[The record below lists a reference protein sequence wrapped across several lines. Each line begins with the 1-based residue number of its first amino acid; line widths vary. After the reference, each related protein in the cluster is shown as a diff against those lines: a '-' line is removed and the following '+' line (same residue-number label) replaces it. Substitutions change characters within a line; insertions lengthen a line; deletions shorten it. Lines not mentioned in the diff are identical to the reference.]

1 MSRMTG
7 DWSELKAKLKDIS
20 RGKVKDDMEEQ
31 LQDSAEDLKEAM
43 QQYIRGQEGTW
54 QPLAQATV
62 KKKNGDD
69 TILIE
74 TGEMVDS
81 IEVTPQGDDQYVIS
95 ATGQRNQEILKYH
108 EYGTSRMPSRP
119 VVRPVFE
126 REKGNVKADC
136 KDAFIASL
144 KK

>member
-1 MSRMTG
+1 MSKMTG
-7 DWSELKAKLKDIS
+7 DWTKLQAKLNDIS
-20 RGKVKDDMEEQ
+20 KGKVKDDMEEQ
-31 LQDSAEDLKEAM
+31 FQDSANDLKEAM
-43 QQYIRGQEGTW
+43 QQYIRGQEGNW
-54 QPLAQATV
+54 QPLAQATID
-62 KKKNGDD
+62 KKRDE

-81 IEVTPQGDDQYVIS
+81 IEVTPQGEDQYVIS

-108 EYGTSRMPSRP
+108 EYGTSRMVARP

-126 REKGNVKADC
+126 KEKGNVKAEC
-136 KDAFIASL
+136 KGAFITSL

>member
-1 MSRMTG
+1 MSKMTG
-7 DWSELKAKLKDIS
+7 DWTKLRAKLNDIS
-20 RGKVKDDMEEQ
+20 KGKVKDDMEEQ
-31 LQDSAEDLKEAM
+31 LQDSANDLKEAM
-43 QQYIRGQEGTW
+43 QQYIRGQEGNW

-62 KKKNGDD
+62 DKKHDG

-81 IEVTPQGDDQYVIS
+81 IEVTPQGEDQYIIS

-108 EYGTSRMPSRP
+108 EYGTSRMVARP

-126 REKGNVKADC
+126 KEKGNVKAEC
-136 KDAFIASL
+136 KDAFITSL

>member
-1 MSRMTG
+1 MSKMTG
-7 DWSELKAKLKDIS
+7 DWTKLKAKLNDIS
-20 RGKVKDDMEEQ
+20 KGKVKDDMEEQ
-31 LQDSAEDLKEAM
+31 LQDSANDLKEAM
-43 QQYIRGQEGTW
+43 QQYIRGQEGNW

-62 KKKNGDD
+62 DKKHDD

-81 IEVTPQGDDQYVIS
+81 IEVTPQGEDQYVIS

-108 EYGTSRMPSRP
+108 EYGTSRMVARP
-119 VVRPVFE
+119 IVRPVFE
-126 REKGNVKADC
+126 REKGNVKAEC

>member
-1 MSRMTG
+1 MSKMTG
-7 DWSELKAKLKDIS
+7 DWTKLQAKLNDIS
-20 RGKVKDDMEEQ
+20 KGKVKDDMEEQ
-31 LQDSAEDLKEAM
+31 LQDSANDLKEAM
-43 QQYIRGQEGTW
+43 QQYIKGQEGNW
-54 QPLAQATV
+54 QPLAQATID
-62 KKKNGDD
+62 KKHDD

-81 IEVTPQGDDQYVIS
+81 IKVTPQGEDQYVIS

-108 EYGTSRMPSRP
+108 EYGTSRMVARP

-126 REKGNVKADC
+126 KEKGNVKAEC
-136 KDAFIASL
+136 KDAFITSL

>member
-1 MSRMTG
+1 MSKMTG
-7 DWSELKAKLKDIS
+7 DWTKLQAKLNDIS
-20 RGKVKDDMEEQ
+20 KGKIKDDMEEQ
-31 LQDSAEDLKEAM
+31 LQDSANDLKEAM
-43 QQYIRGQEGTW
+43 QQYIRGQEGNW
-54 QPLAQATV
+54 QPLAQATID
-62 KKKNGDD
+62 KKHDD

-81 IEVTPQGDDQYVIS
+81 IEVTSQGEDQYVIS

-108 EYGTSRMPSRP
+108 EYGTSRMVARP

-126 REKGNVKADC
+126 KEKGNVEAEC
-136 KDAFIASL
+136 KDAFITSL

>member
-1 MSRMTG
+1 MSKMTG
-7 DWSELKAKLKDIS
+7 DWTKLKAKLNDIS
-20 RGKVKDDMEEQ
+20 KGKVKDDMEEQ
-31 LQDSAEDLKEAM
+31 LQDSANDLKEAM
-43 QQYIRGQEGTW
+43 QQYIRGQEGNW
-54 QPLAQATV
+54 QPLTQATV
-62 KKKNGDD
+62 DKKHDD

-81 IEVTPQGDDQYVIS
+81 IEVTPQGEDQYVIS

-108 EYGTSRMPSRP
+108 EYGTSRMVARP

-126 REKGNVKADC
+126 KEKGNVKAEC
-136 KDAFIASL
+136 KDAFITSL

>member
-1 MSRMTG
+1 MSKMTG
-7 DWSELKAKLKDIS
+7 DWTKLRAKLNDIS
-20 RGKVKDDMEEQ
+20 KGKVKDDMEEQ
-31 LQDSAEDLKEAM
+31 LQDSANDLKEAM
-43 QQYIRGQEGTW
+43 QQYIRGQEGDW

-62 KKKNGDD
+62 DKKHDD

-81 IEVTPQGDDQYVIS
+81 IEVTPQGENQYVIS

-108 EYGTSRMPSRP
+108 EYGTSRMVARP

-126 REKGNVKADC
+126 KEKGNVKAEC

>member
-1 MSRMTG
+1 MSKMTG
-7 DWSELKAKLKDIS
+7 DWTRLQAKLNDIS
-20 RGKVKDDMEEQ
+20 KGKVKDDMEEQ
-31 LQDSAEDLKEAM
+31 LQDSANDLKEAM
-43 QQYIRGQEGTW
+43 QQYIRGQEGNW
-54 QPLAQATV
+54 QPLAQATID
-62 KKKNGDD
+62 KKHDD

-81 IEVTPQGDDQYVIS
+81 IKVTPQGEDQYVIS

-108 EYGTSRMPSRP
+108 EYGTSRMVARP

-126 REKGNVKADC
+126 REKGNVKAEC
-136 KDAFIASL
+136 KDAFITSL

>member
-1 MSRMTG
+1 MSKMTG
-7 DWSELKAKLKDIS
+7 DWTKLQAKLNDIS
-20 RGKVKDDMEEQ
+20 KGKVKDDMEEQ
-31 LQDSAEDLKEAM
+31 LQDSANDLKEAM
-43 QQYIRGQEGTW
+43 QQYIRGQEGNW
-54 QPLAQATV
+54 QPLAQATID
-62 KKKNGDD
+62 KKHDD

-81 IEVTPQGDDQYVIS
+81 IKVTPQGEDQYVIS

-108 EYGTSRMPSRP
+108 EYGTSRMVARP

-126 REKGNVKADC
+126 REKGNVKAEC
-136 KDAFIASL
+136 KDAFITSL

>member
-1 MSRMTG
+1 MSKMTG
-7 DWSELKAKLKDIS
+7 DWTKLQAKLNDIS
-20 RGKVKDDMEEQ
+20 KGKVKDDMEEQ
-31 LQDSAEDLKEAM
+31 LQDSANDLKEAM
-43 QQYIRGQEGTW
+43 QQYIRGQEGNW
-54 QPLAQATV
+54 QPLVQATID
-62 KKKNGDD
+62 KKHDD

-81 IEVTPQGDDQYVIS
+81 IEVTPQGEDQYVIS

-108 EYGTSRMPSRP
+108 EYGTSRMVARP

-126 REKGNVKADC
+126 KEKGNVKAEC
-136 KDAFIASL
+136 KGAFIASL

>member
-1 MSRMTG
+1 MSKMTG
-7 DWSELKAKLKDIS
+7 DWTKLQAKLNDIS
-20 RGKVKDDMEEQ
+20 KGKVKDDMEEQ
-31 LQDSAEDLKEAM
+31 LQDSANDLKEAM
-43 QQYIRGQEGTW
+43 QQYIRGQEGNW
-54 QPLAQATV
+54 QPLAQATID
-62 KKKNGDD
+62 KKRDE

-81 IEVTPQGDDQYVIS
+81 IEVTPQGEDQYVIS

-108 EYGTSRMPSRP
+108 EYGTSRMVARP

-126 REKGNVKADC
+126 KEKGNVKAEC
-136 KDAFIASL
+136 KGAFITSL

>member
-1 MSRMTG
+1 MSKMTG
-7 DWSELKAKLKDIS
+7 DWTKLQAKLNDIS
-20 RGKVKDDMEEQ
+20 KGKVKDDMEEQ
-31 LQDSAEDLKEAM
+31 LQDSANDLKEAM
-43 QQYIRGQEGTW
+43 QQYIRGQEGNW
-54 QPLAQATV
+54 QPLAQATID
-62 KKKNGDD
+62 KKHDD

-81 IEVTPQGDDQYVIS
+81 IKVTPQGEDQYVIS

-108 EYGTSRMPSRP
+108 EYGTSRMVARP

-126 REKGNVKADC
+126 KEKGNVKAEC
-136 KDAFIASL
+136 KDAFITSL

>member
-1 MSRMTG
+1 MSKMTG
-7 DWSELKAKLKDIS
+7 DWTKLRAKLNDIS
-20 RGKVKDDMEEQ
+20 KGKVKDDMEEQ
-31 LQDSAEDLKEAM
+31 LQDSANDLKEAM
-43 QQYIRGQEGTW
+43 QQYIRGQEGDW

-62 KKKNGDD
+62 DKKHDD

-81 IEVTPQGDDQYVIS
+81 IEVTPQGEDQYIIS

-108 EYGTSRMPSRP
+108 EYGTSRMVARP

-126 REKGNVKADC
+126 KEKGNVKAEC

>member
-1 MSRMTG
+1 MSKMTG
-7 DWSELKAKLKDIS
+7 DWTKLQAKLNDIS
-20 RGKVKDDMEEQ
+20 KGKIKDDMEEQ
-31 LQDSAEDLKEAM
+31 LQDSANDLKEAM
-43 QQYIRGQEGTW
+43 QQYIRGQEGNW
-54 QPLAQATV
+54 QPLAQATID
-62 KKKNGDD
+62 KKQDD

-81 IEVTPQGDDQYVIS
+81 IEVTPQGEDQYVIS

-108 EYGTSRMPSRP
+108 EYGTSRMVARP

-126 REKGNVKADC
+126 KEKGNVKAEC
-136 KDAFIASL
+136 KDAFITSL

>member
-1 MSRMTG
+1 MSKMTG
-7 DWSELKAKLKDIS
+7 DWTKLQAKLNDIS
-20 RGKVKDDMEEQ
+20 KGKVKDDMEEQ
-31 LQDSAEDLKEAM
+31 LQDSANDLKEAM
-43 QQYIRGQEGTW
+43 QQYIKGQEGNW
-54 QPLAQATV
+54 QPLAQATID
-62 KKKNGDD
+62 KKHDD

-81 IEVTPQGDDQYVIS
+81 IKVTPQGEDQYVIS

-108 EYGTSRMPSRP
+108 EYGTSRMVARP

-126 REKGNVKADC
+126 REKGNVKAEC
-136 KDAFIASL
+136 KDAFIISL

>member
-1 MSRMTG
+1 MSKMTG
-7 DWSELKAKLKDIS
+7 DWTKLKAKLNDIS
-20 RGKVKDDMEEQ
+20 KGKVKDDMEEQ
-31 LQDSAEDLKEAM
+31 LQDSANDLKEAM
-43 QQYIRGQEGTW
+43 QQYIRGQEGNW

-62 KKKNGDD
+62 DKKHDD

-81 IEVTPQGDDQYVIS
+81 IEVTPQGEDQYVIS

-108 EYGTSRMPSRP
+108 EYGTSRMVARP

-126 REKGNVKADC
+126 KEKGNVKAEC

>member
-1 MSRMTG
+1 MSKMTG
-7 DWSELKAKLKDIS
+7 DWTKLQAKLNDIS
-20 RGKVKDDMEEQ
+20 KGKVKDDMEEQ
-31 LQDSAEDLKEAM
+31 LQDSANDLKEAM
-43 QQYIRGQEGTW
+43 QQYIRGQEGNW

-62 KKKNGDD
+62 DKKHDD

-81 IEVTPQGDDQYVIS
+81 IEVTPQGEDQYVIY

-108 EYGTSRMPSRP
+108 EYGTSRMVARP

-126 REKGNVKADC
+126 KEKGNVKAEC
-136 KDAFIASL
+136 KDAFITSL

>member
-1 MSRMTG
+1 MSKMTG
-7 DWSELKAKLKDIS
+7 DWTKLKAKLNDIS
-20 RGKVKDDMEEQ
+20 KGKVKDDMEEQ
-31 LQDSAEDLKEAM
+31 LQDSANDLKEAM
-43 QQYIRGQEGTW
+43 QQYIRGQEGNW
-54 QPLAQATV
+54 QPLAQATID
-62 KKKNGDD
+62 KKHDD

-81 IEVTPQGDDQYVIS
+81 IKVTPQGEDQYVIS

-108 EYGTSRMPSRP
+108 EYGTSRMVARP

-126 REKGNVKADC
+126 REKGNVKAEC

>member
-1 MSRMTG
+1 MSKMTG
-7 DWSELKAKLKDIS
+7 DWTKLQAKLNDIS
-20 RGKVKDDMEEQ
+20 KGKVKDDMEEQ
-31 LQDSAEDLKEAM
+31 LQDSANDLKEAM
-43 QQYIRGQEGTW
+43 QQYIKGQEGNW
-54 QPLAQATV
+54 QPLAQATID
-62 KKKNGDD
+62 KKHDD

-81 IEVTPQGDDQYVIS
+81 IKVTPQGEDQYVIS

-108 EYGTSRMPSRP
+108 EYGTSRMVARP

-126 REKGNVKADC
+126 REKGNIKAEC
-136 KDAFIASL
+136 KDAFITSL

>member
-1 MSRMTG
+1 MSKMTG
-7 DWSELKAKLKDIS
+7 DWTKLQAKLNDIS
-20 RGKVKDDMEEQ
+20 KGKVKDDMKEQ
-31 LQDSAEDLKEAM
+31 LQDSANDLKEAM
-43 QQYIRGQEGTW
+43 QQYIRGQEGNW
-54 QPLAQATV
+54 QPLAQATID
-62 KKKNGDD
+62 KKQDD

-81 IEVTPQGDDQYVIS
+81 IEVTPQGEDQYIIS

-108 EYGTSRMPSRP
+108 EYGTSRMVARP

-126 REKGNVKADC
+126 KEKGNVKAEC
-136 KDAFIASL
+136 KDAFITSL

>member
-1 MSRMTG
+1 MSKMTG
-7 DWSELKAKLKDIS
+7 DWTKLQAKLNDIS
-20 RGKVKDDMEEQ
+20 KGKVKDDMEEQ
-31 LQDSAEDLKEAM
+31 LQDSANDLKEAM
-43 QQYIRGQEGTW
+43 QQYIRGQEGNW
-54 QPLAQATV
+54 QPLAQATID
-62 KKKNGDD
+62 KKRDE

-81 IEVTPQGDDQYVIS
+81 IEVTPQGEDQYVIS

-108 EYGTSRMPSRP
+108 EYGTSRMVARP

-126 REKGNVKADC
+126 KEKGNVKAEC
-136 KDAFIASL
+136 KDAFITSL

>member
-1 MSRMTG
+1 MSKMTG
-7 DWSELKAKLKDIS
+7 DWTKLQAKLNDIS
-20 RGKVKDDMEEQ
+20 KGKVKDDMEEQ
-31 LQDSAEDLKEAM
+31 LQDSANDLKEAM
-43 QQYIRGQEGTW
+43 QQYIRGQEGNW
-54 QPLAQATV
+54 QPLAQATIN
-62 KKKNGDD
+62 KKHDD

-81 IEVTPQGDDQYVIS
+81 IKVTPQGEDQYVIS

-108 EYGTSRMPSRP
+108 EYGTSCMVARP

-126 REKGNVKADC
+126 REKGNVKAEC
-136 KDAFIASL
+136 KDAFITSL

>member
-1 MSRMTG
+1 MSKMTG
-7 DWSELKAKLKDIS
+7 DWTKLQAKLNDIS
-20 RGKVKDDMEEQ
+20 KGKVKDDMEEQ
-31 LQDSAEDLKEAM
+31 LQDSANDLKEAM
-43 QQYIRGQEGTW
+43 QQYIKGQEGNW
-54 QPLAQATV
+54 QPLAQATID
-62 KKKNGDD
+62 KKHDD

-81 IEVTPQGDDQYVIS
+81 IKVTPQGEDQYVIS

-108 EYGTSRMPSRP
+108 EYGTSRMVARP

-126 REKGNVKADC
+126 REKGNVKAEC
-136 KDAFIASL
+136 KDAFITSL

>member
-1 MSRMTG
+1 MSKMTG
-7 DWSELKAKLKDIS
+7 DWTKLKAKLNDIS
-20 RGKVKDDMEEQ
+20 KGKVKDDMEEQ
-31 LQDSAEDLKEAM
+31 LQDSANDLKEAM
-43 QQYIRGQEGTW
+43 QQYIRGQEGNW

-62 KKKNGDD
+62 DKKHDD

-81 IEVTPQGDDQYVIS
+81 IEVTPQGEDQYVIS

-108 EYGTSRMPSRP
+108 EYGTSRMVARP

-126 REKGNVKADC
+126 REKGNVKAEC

>member
-1 MSRMTG
+1 MSKMTG
-7 DWSELKAKLKDIS
+7 DWTKLQAKLNDIS
-20 RGKVKDDMEEQ
+20 KGKVNDDMEEQ
-31 LQDSAEDLKEAM
+31 LQDSANDLKEAM
-43 QQYIRGQEGTW
+43 QQYIKGQEGNW
-54 QPLAQATV
+54 QPLAQATID
-62 KKKNGDD
+62 KKHDD

-81 IEVTPQGDDQYVIS
+81 IKVTPQGEDQYVIS

-108 EYGTSRMPSRP
+108 EYGTSRMVARP

-126 REKGNVKADC
+126 REKGNVKAEC
-136 KDAFIASL
+136 KDAFITSL

>member
-1 MSRMTG
+1 
-7 DWSELKAKLKDIS
+7 
-20 RGKVKDDMEEQ
+20 MEEQ
-31 LQDSAEDLKEAM
+31 LQDSANDLKEAM
-43 QQYIRGQEGTW
+43 QQYIRGQEGNW
-54 QPLAQATV
+54 QPLVQATID
-62 KKKNGDD
+62 KKHGD

-81 IEVTPQGDDQYVIS
+81 IEVTPQGADQYVIS

-108 EYGTSRMPSRP
+108 EYGTSRMVARP

-126 REKGNVKADC
+126 KEKGNVKAEC
-136 KDAFIASL
+136 KDAFITSL

>member
-1 MSRMTG
+1 MSKMTG
-7 DWSELKAKLKDIS
+7 DWTKLQAKLNDIS
-20 RGKVKDDMEEQ
+20 KGKVKDDMEEQ
-31 LQDSAEDLKEAM
+31 LQDSANDLKEAM
-43 QQYIRGQEGTW
+43 QQYIRGQEGNW
-54 QPLAQATV
+54 QPLAQATID
-62 KKKNGDD
+62 KKHDD

-81 IEVTPQGDDQYVIS
+81 IEVTPQGEDQYVIS

-108 EYGTSRMPSRP
+108 EYGTSRMVARP

-126 REKGNVKADC
+126 REKGNVKAEC
-136 KDAFIASL
+136 KDAFITSL

>member
-1 MSRMTG
+1 MSKMTG
-7 DWSELKAKLKDIS
+7 DWTKLQAKLNDIS
-20 RGKVKDDMEEQ
+20 KGKVKDDMEEQ
-31 LQDSAEDLKEAM
+31 LQDSANDLKEAM
-43 QQYIRGQEGTW
+43 QQYIRGQEGNW
-54 QPLAQATV
+54 QPLVQATID
-62 KKKNGDD
+62 KKHDD

-81 IEVTPQGDDQYVIS
+81 IEVTPQGADQYVIS

-108 EYGTSRMPSRP
+108 EYGTSRMVARP

-126 REKGNVKADC
+126 KEKGNVKAEC
-136 KDAFIASL
+136 KDAFITSL

>member
-1 MSRMTG
+1 MSKMTG
-7 DWSELKAKLKDIS
+7 DWTKLRAKLNDIS
-20 RGKVKDDMEEQ
+20 KGKVKDDMEEQ
-31 LQDSAEDLKEAM
+31 LQDSANDLKEAM
-43 QQYIRGQEGTW
+43 QQYIRGQEGNW

-62 KKKNGDD
+62 DKKHDD

-81 IEVTPQGDDQYVIS
+81 IEVTPQGEDQYVIS

-108 EYGTSRMPSRP
+108 EYGTSRMVARP

-126 REKGNVKADC
+126 KEKGNVKAEC

>member
-1 MSRMTG
+1 MSKMTG
-7 DWSELKAKLKDIS
+7 DWTKLQAKLNDIS
-20 RGKVKDDMEEQ
+20 KGKVKDDMEEQ
-31 LQDSAEDLKEAM
+31 LQDSANDLKEAM
-43 QQYIRGQEGTW
+43 QQYIRGQEGNW
-54 QPLAQATV
+54 QPLAQATID
-62 KKKNGDD
+62 KKQDD

-81 IEVTPQGDDQYVIS
+81 IKVTPQGEDQYVIS

-108 EYGTSRMPSRP
+108 EYGTSRMVARP

-126 REKGNVKADC
+126 KEKGNVKAEC
-136 KDAFIASL
+136 KDAFITSL

>member
-1 MSRMTG
+1 MSKMTG
-7 DWSELKAKLKDIS
+7 DWTKLRAKLNDIS
-20 RGKVKDDMEEQ
+20 KGKVKDDMEEQ
-31 LQDSAEDLKEAM
+31 LQDSANDLKEAM
-43 QQYIRGQEGTW
+43 QQYIRGQEGDW

-62 KKKNGDD
+62 DKKQDD

-81 IEVTPQGDDQYVIS
+81 IEVTPQGEDQYVIS

-108 EYGTSRMPSRP
+108 EYGTSRMVARP

-126 REKGNVKADC
+126 KEKGNVKAEC

>member
-1 MSRMTG
+1 MSKMTG
-7 DWSELKAKLKDIS
+7 DWTKLQAKLNDIS
-20 RGKVKDDMEEQ
+20 KGKVKDDMEEQ
-31 LQDSAEDLKEAM
+31 LQDSANDLKEAM
-43 QQYIRGQEGTW
+43 QQYIKGQEGNW
-54 QPLAQATV
+54 QPLAQATID
-62 KKKNGDD
+62 KKHDD

-81 IEVTPQGDDQYVIS
+81 IKVTPQGEDQYVIS

-108 EYGTSRMPSRP
+108 EYGTSRMVARP

-126 REKGNVKADC
+126 REKGNVKAEC
-136 KDAFIASL
+136 KDVFITSL

>member
-1 MSRMTG
+1 MSKMTG
-7 DWSELKAKLKDIS
+7 DWTKLQAKLNDIS
-20 RGKVKDDMEEQ
+20 KGKVKDDMEEQ
-31 LQDSAEDLKEAM
+31 LQDSANDLKEAM
-43 QQYIRGQEGTW
+43 QQYIRGQEGNW
-54 QPLAQATV
+54 QPLAQATID
-62 KKKNGDD
+62 KKHDD

-81 IEVTPQGDDQYVIS
+81 IEVTPQGEDQYVIS

-108 EYGTSRMPSRP
+108 EYGTSRMVARP

-126 REKGNVKADC
+126 KEKGNVKAVC
-136 KDAFIASL
+136 KDAFITSL

>member
-1 MSRMTG
+1 MSKMTG
-7 DWSELKAKLKDIS
+7 DWTKLQAKLNDIS
-20 RGKVKDDMEEQ
+20 KGKVKDDMEEQ
-31 LQDSAEDLKEAM
+31 LQDSANDLKEAM
-43 QQYIRGQEGTW
+43 QQYIKGQEGNW
-54 QPLAQATV
+54 QPLAQATID
-62 KKKNGDD
+62 KKQDD

-81 IEVTPQGDDQYVIS
+81 IKVTPQGEDQYVIS

-108 EYGTSRMPSRP
+108 EYGTSRMVARP

-126 REKGNVKADC
+126 REKGNVKAEC
-136 KDAFIASL
+136 KDAFITSL

>member
-1 MSRMTG
+1 MSKMTG
-7 DWSELKAKLKDIS
+7 DWTKLRAKLNDIS
-20 RGKVKDDMEEQ
+20 KGKVKDDMEEQ
-31 LQDSAEDLKEAM
+31 LQDSANDLKEAM
-43 QQYIRGQEGTW
+43 QQYIRGQEGNW

-62 KKKNGDD
+62 DKKQDD

-81 IEVTPQGDDQYVIS
+81 IEVTPQGEDQYVIS

-108 EYGTSRMPSRP
+108 EYGTSRMVARP

-126 REKGNVKADC
+126 KEKGNVKAEC

>member
-1 MSRMTG
+1 MSKMTG
-7 DWSELKAKLKDIS
+7 DWTKLRAKLNDIS
-20 RGKVKDDMEEQ
+20 KGKVKDDMEEQ
-31 LQDSAEDLKEAM
+31 LQDSANDLKEAM
-43 QQYIRGQEGTW
+43 QQYIRGQEGDW

-62 KKKNGDD
+62 DKKHDD

-81 IEVTPQGDDQYVIS
+81 IEVTPQGEDQYVIS

-108 EYGTSRMPSRP
+108 EYGTSRMVARP

-126 REKGNVKADC
+126 KEKGNVKAEC